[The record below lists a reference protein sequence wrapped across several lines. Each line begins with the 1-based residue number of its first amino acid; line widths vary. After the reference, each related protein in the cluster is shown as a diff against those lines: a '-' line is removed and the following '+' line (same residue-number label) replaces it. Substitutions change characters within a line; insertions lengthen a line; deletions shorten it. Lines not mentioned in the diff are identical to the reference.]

1 MLNHHLFRY
10 ITKSFNTKSKVDACT
25 IRHSYMTA
33 MLQNLSNRENISKG
47 MVSRM
52 DRLATYVDL
61 PFPCPNLIGAP
72 VVHVLPLQ
80 RRYERSHLVPF
91 SRGCSTPM
99 TTHN

>member
-1 MLNHHLFRY
+1 MVTQKTSQNLQDIEQLAKH
-10 ITKSFNTKSKVDACT
+10 IGD
-25 IRHSYMTA
+25 MTA